1 VNKFPKFDAYI
12 NVLQAMMQKITES
25 AEFLKKKGYHAPD
38 VAIILG
44 TGLGQMVGEIETE
57 IITPYREIPHFPV
70 SSVEFHSG
78 QLIYGTLRGK
88 KVIVFKGRFHYYEGY
103 SFEQLALPIRV
114 MKLLG
119 VRYLLISNAGG
130 AVNLA
135 FDKGSLM
142 LINDHI
148 NLMPGNPLI
157 GPNLDALGPRFPDMS
172 EPYSPFL
179 NDKITAIAARLGI
192 TLHKGV
198 YVAVAGPLLE
208 TGAEYRYIKII
219 GGDVVGMST
228 VPEVIVARHMSL
240 PCAAISVIT
249 DECDPDHLVPL
260 SVEDILATA
269 ARAEKDLI
277 SIFTAL
283 LEEL

>member
-1 VNKFPKFDAYI
+1 MNKFPKFDAFI
-12 NVLQAMMQKITES
+12 NVLQAMMKKITES

-38 VAIILG
+38 VAIVLG
-44 TGLGQMVGEIETE
+44 TGLGQMVGEIETD
-57 IITPYREIPHFPV
+57 IITPYHEIPHFPV

-103 SFEQLALPIRV
+103 SFEQLTLPIRV

-135 FDKGSLM
+135 FHKGSLM
-142 LINDHI
+142 LIDDHI

-157 GPNLDALGPRFPDMS
+157 GPNLDGLGPRFPDMS

-179 NDKITAIAARLGI
+179 NDKIAVIAARLGI

-208 TGAEYRYIKII
+208 TRAEYRYIKTI

-260 SVEDILATA
+260 SIDDILTTA

-277 SIFTAL
+277 RIFTAL

>member
-208 TGAEYRYIKII
+208 TGADYRYIKI
-219 GGDVVGMST
+219 T